1 MSLLPLVRKAQ
12 KNNPDAMLMILRR
25 FERKI
30 YNELKQTVPQ
40 EREDLSQYLCLKTI
54 ETVQNYN
61 LDQTPG
67 FWEFVHRDNVSN
79 ETAN

>member
-1 MSLLPLVRKAQ
+1 MRLLPLVRKAQ
-12 KNNPDAMLMILRR
+12 KNNPDAMLMIL
-25 FERKI
+25 
-30 YNELKQTVPQ
+30 
-40 EREDLSQYLCLKTI
+40 TI

-67 FWEFVHRDNVSN
+67 FWEFVHRDNMSN